1 MNKKRKKAEK
11 KQSRRQLDRA
21 GIEKVKEKIDIYNK
35 EELLYR
41 SATNNFGYV
50 HNSSC
55 QVAPRAALF
64 VWVAAFWP

>member
-1 MNKKRKKAEK
+1 MNKKESGEKAEQK
-11 KQSRRQLDRA
+11 TAKA
-21 GIEKVKEKIDIYNK
+21 GIEKVKEKIDIYNQK
-35 EELLYR
+35 ELLYR
-41 SATNNFGYV
+41 SATSNFGYV